1 MLVILRIAFLLI
13 LDGSSTCQK
22 EEEEEI
28 QGSNYIALNNRD
40 HAAFTAHAAVPASYS
55 QFQPSQMALV
65 ANLHYTWPNLDS
77 SPASD
82 P

>member
-13 LDGSSTCQK
+13 LDGSSTCK
-22 EEEEEI
+22 KEEEI

-65 ANLHYTWPNLDS
+65 ANLHYT
-77 SPASD
+77 
-82 P
+82 